1 MGNPQGMET
10 FLKEEEWGF
19 LHGGFS
25 SQLGSR
31 RALEFQSVQLRAQ
44 QEDSPPSQS
53 GQDRRSGFL

>member
-1 MGNPQGMET
+1 MET